1 MPEDGRRGGEQW
13 IQKRKVNVR
22 SQVGGMFVDL
32 KGGGG
37 GYPPVISFDNK
48 TWETNPN
55 QHWIIFSTDVPGD
68 SRVMIKSPVTGGYLS
83 SYGHRRHVD
92 CETSDLWDEKF
103 QWFLDGGDIN
113 NITEDQVVS
122 FRSCKYPHLYLDL
135 FGGKGESGQPFIT
148 FEENN
153 NNNQKFRLWF
163 R

>member
-37 GYPPVISFDNK
+37 GYPPVISLRDHIHALFNLFNLHSDLIFLSDNK

-113 NITEDQVVS
+113 NITEDQVV
-122 FRSCKYPHLYLDL
+122 R
-135 FGGKGESGQPFIT
+135 
-148 FEENN
+148 
-153 NNNQKFRLWF
+153 
-163 R
+163 